1 MSHQANQNEMV
12 PKQQRRRWWASRTGE
27 PTTPI
32 RATALARPFGQP
44 GQTALLEHKVPF
56 VRSQGFSAFFFLLPA
71 VIVVFGIIVYPMI
84 RTGIY
89 SVTSVTSAMQTTS
102 KFVGLHNFMTAV
114 STGNFWASM
123 GRTLYFT
130 VVSTGIELVLGL
142 GIAALLNSKMRFRW
156 LLRTLVVIPW
166 AVPTIVS
173 GALWKGIFNAQFGAF
188 NALLQQ
194 LGIIHQYSDAPIWLG
209 TPWLALNMVVV
220 ADVWKT
226 VPVVAFMLLA
236 GLSSIPEDIYEAAR
250 IDRAGPVRTL
260 WSITLPLLLPSI
272 SIVLVLRIIEAFKV
286 FDVIYAMTRGGP
298 ANGTMTIAVY
308 AYNVAFSNQ
317 QFSLG
322 SALAYMIVLAIAI
335 LSAIYLRALRRS
347 EMSLL

>member
-1 MSHQANQNEMV
+1 MTQPANSNETAA
-12 PKQQRRRWWASRTGE
+12 PARRSRWWASRGSSPAHFT
-27 PTTPI
+27 
-32 RATALARPFGQP
+32 QP
-44 GQTALLEHKVPF
+44 ETSHSDAIHRIPVW
-56 VRSQGFSAFFFLLPA
+56 RSQGFTAVFLLLPA
-71 VIVVFGIIVYPMI
+71 VAVVFGIIVYPMI
-84 RTGIY
+84 RTGIF
-89 SVTSVTSAMQTTS
+89 SVTSVTSAMQTGNGP
-102 KFVGLHNFMTAV
+102 FVGLANFAKAMT
-114 STGNFWASM
+114 TGNFWASM

-130 VVSTGIELVLGL
+130 VVSTAIELLLGL
-142 GIAALLNSKMRFRW
+142 GIAGLLNAKIRGRW

-166 AVPTIVS
+166 AVPTVVS
-173 GALWKGIFNAQFGAF
+173 GALWKGIFNSQFGAF

-209 TPWLALNMVVV
+209 TPWLALNMVIV

-236 GLSSIPEDIYEAAR
+236 GLSSIPDELYEAAK

-260 WSITLPLLLPSI
+260 WNITLPLLLPSV

-286 FDVIYAMTRGGP
+286 FDVIFAMTRGGP
-298 ANGTMTIAVY
+298 ANGTMTIALY

-317 QFSLG
+317 QYSLG
-322 SALAYMIVLAIAI
+322 SALSYIIVFAIAI

>member
-1 MSHQANQNEMV
+1 MN
-12 PKQQRRRWWASRTGE
+12 PKLFRR
-27 PTTPI
+27 TPI
-32 RATALARPFGQP
+32 R
-44 GQTALLEHKVPF
+44 
-56 VRSQGFSAFFFLLPA
+56 RSQGLTALFLLVPA
-71 VIVVFGIIVYPMI
+71 FLVVFGIIVYPMVQ
-84 RTGIY
+84 TAVY
-89 SVTSVTSAMQTTS
+89 ALTDVQSAMQTS
-102 KFVGLHNFMTAV
+102 APFVGLANFVRALSNHNFWD
-114 STGNFWASM
+114 SI

-130 VVSTGIELVLGL
+130 IVSTSLELVFGL
-142 GIAALLNSKMRFRW
+142 GIAGLLNARIRGRW
-156 LLRTLVVIPW
+156 LLRTIVVIPW
-166 AVPTIVS
+166 AVPTVVS
-173 GALWKGIFNAQFGAF
+173 GALWKGIFNSQFGAL

-194 LGIIHQYSDAPIWLG
+194 LGLIHQYSDAPIWLG
-209 TPWLALNMVVV
+209 TPFLALNMVIV

-236 GLSSIPEDIYEAAR
+236 GLTSIPSEVYEAAR

-298 ANGTMTIAVY
+298 ANGTMAIAY
-308 AYNVAFSNQ
+308 YTYTVAFSNQ
-317 QFSLG
+317 QFGLG
-322 SALAYMIVLAIAI
+322 SALAYVIVIIIAL

>member
-1 MSHQANQNEMV
+1 MNQ
-12 PKQQRRRWWASRTGE
+12 PQGSRRQ
-27 PTTPI
+27 PI
-32 RATALARPFGQP
+32 R
-44 GQTALLEHKVPF
+44 
-56 VRSQGFSAFFFLLPA
+56 RSQGLLALVLLIPA
-71 VIVVFGIIVYPMI
+71 IVVVFGIIVYPMI
-84 RTGIY
+84 QTLIY
-89 SVTSVTSAMQTTS
+89 SVTNVQSAMQTS
-102 KFVGLHNFMTAV
+102 APFVGLANFGKAL
-114 STGNFWASM
+114 SNSNFWASM

-130 VVSTGIELVLGL
+130 VISTSIELVLGL
-142 GIAALLNSKMRFRW
+142 GIAALLNARIHLRW
-156 LLRTLVVIPW
+156 LLRTIVVIPW

-173 GALWKGIFNAQFGAF
+173 GALWKGIFNSQFGAL
-188 NALLQQ
+188 NALLQH
-194 LGIIHQYSDAPIWLG
+194 LGIITQYSQAPIWLG
-209 TPWLALNMVVV
+209 TPWLALNMVIV

-236 GLSSIPEDIYEAAR
+236 GLTSIPSEVYEAAK

-298 ANGTMTIAVY
+298 ANGTMTIAYY
-308 AYNVAFSNQ
+308 AYTVAFSNQ
-317 QFSLG
+317 QFGIG
-322 SALAYMIVLAIAI
+322 SALAYLIVIAIAI